1 MNTIL
6 AIVIFA
12 TFGGSTNVPDRVA
25 EAMQIVFP
33 SGDYECFLDSRQC
46 IHSTGQ
52 EVFWG
57 YDEDGRLTYV
67 TGHGQG
73 HEVVWMPG
81 MREVHTFGRPAAG
94 RLGRVA
100 EALHHCVQ
108 RTRDVRE
115 ECGLL
120 RDLLMT
126 QKSKP

>member
-1 MNTIL
+1 MNAIL

-12 TFGGSTNVPDRVA
+12 TFGGSTDVPDRVS
-25 EAMQIVFP
+25 EAMQIVFA
-33 SGDYECFLDSRQC
+33 SEDYDCFLESRQC
-46 IHSTGQ
+46 IHATGQ
-52 EVFWG
+52 EVFWS
-57 YDEDGRLTYV
+57 YDEQGRLAYV
-67 TGHGQG
+67 TGHGG
-73 HEVVWMPG
+73 GSEVVWMPG
-81 MREVHTFGRPAAG
+81 MREVYPFGRPAAG

-108 RTRDVRE
+108 RSIDVRE

>member
-12 TFGGSTNVPDRVA
+12 TFGGSTDVSDRVA

-33 SGDYECFLDSRQC
+33 SGDYDCFLDSRQC
-46 IHSTGQ
+46 IHATGQ

-57 YDEDGRLTYV
+57 YDADERIAYV

-73 HEVVWMPG
+73 DAVVWMPG
-81 MREVHTFGRPAAG
+81 MRDVHTFGRPAAG
-94 RLGRVA
+94 RLDRVA

-108 RTRDVRE
+108 RTRDVLE

-120 RDLLMT
+120 RDLLRT
-126 QKSKP
+126 QRSKE